1 MPKDY
6 ESRGS
11 EIERPGS
18 QIIENTNITST
29 GNTRPQKSQQ
39 FNHVA
44 DKNPCDDFLPAK
56 EDCDGSE
63 ANESSNNSQQ
73 VAIDQNPSQAIEVND
88 NSIINT

>member
-1 MPKDY
+1 M
-6 ESRGS
+6 
-11 EIERPGS
+11 RPGS
-18 QIIENTNITST
+18 QVIENTNIPST

-39 FNHVA
+39 FNRVA
-44 DKNPCDDFLPAK
+44 DQNRNDDFLPK